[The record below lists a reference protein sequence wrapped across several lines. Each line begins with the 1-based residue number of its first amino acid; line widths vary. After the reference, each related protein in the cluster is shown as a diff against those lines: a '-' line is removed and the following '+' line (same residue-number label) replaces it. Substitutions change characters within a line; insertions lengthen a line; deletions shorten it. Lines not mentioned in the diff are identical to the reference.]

1 MMRRSIANDGMTI
14 SNATKRNEWLNATT
28 YTSKPNGMSAYYV
41 VDTFFINTLA
51 LENIKNPYK
60 NELVKYILQL
70 YY

>member
-1 MMRRSIANDGMTI
+1 
-14 SNATKRNEWLNATT
+14 
-28 YTSKPNGMSAYYV
+28 MSAYYV